1 MNSERIDRDG
11 REEEKERRERYIY
24 IYICTYMCDR
34 TMNRHGRRKRWR

>member
-1 MNSERIDRDG
+1 MEEKKKKR
-11 REEEKERRERYIY
+11 EEKE